1 VVLLLDDDVPGEV
14 MDEVTKSVEADFARM
29 IRL

>member
-1 VVLLLDDDVPGEV
+1 VVLLLDDDVPAEV
-14 MDEVTKSVEADFARM
+14 VEEVSKGVEADFARV